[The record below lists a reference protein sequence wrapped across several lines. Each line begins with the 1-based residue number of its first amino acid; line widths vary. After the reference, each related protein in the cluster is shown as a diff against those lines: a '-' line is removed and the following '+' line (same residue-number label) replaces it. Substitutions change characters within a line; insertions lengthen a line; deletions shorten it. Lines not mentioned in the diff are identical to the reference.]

1 MKRYISI
8 DIGGTAIKYGTVSEE
23 GVLLSRS
30 EIPTE
35 AKRGGYAILEK
46 ITGIIWKLVSEEHYS
61 GICISTAGM
70 VDTKKGE
77 IIYSA
82 PLIPD
87 YTGVKIKKT
96 LEECFGIPCEV
107 ENDVNCAGLAESI
120 CGSGKGYN
128 PMLMLTIGTGIGGCL
143 IIDGQVYHGFGNS
156 ACEFGYMQMRG
167 SDFQTL
173 GSTGA
178 LVKKVALQKQE
189 PEEEWNGYRIFE
201 GAKQKDAICITAIDE
216 MVDILGLGIAN
227 ICYVASP
234 QIVVLGGG
242 VMAQE
247 DYLKERLRSALDRYL
262 LSKLASQTRIAF
274 AMNRNDAGML
284 GAFYHFMSCR

>member
-8 DIGGTAIKYGTVSEE
+8 DIGGTAIKYGTISEA

-35 AKRGGYAILEK
+35 AKKGGYAILEK
-46 ITGIIWKLVSEEHYS
+46 IIKIISEFVNEEQYS
-61 GICISTAGM
+61 GICVSTAGM

-96 LEECFGIPCEV
+96 LEECFRIPCEV

-120 CGSGKGYN
+120 CGAGKECN
-128 PMLMLTIGTGIGGCL
+128 PVLMLTIGTGIGGCL

-156 ACEFGYMQMRG
+156 ACEFGYMPMRG

-173 GSTGA
+173 GSASA
-178 LVKKVALQKQE
+178 LVRKVASQKQE
-189 PEEEWNGYRIFE
+189 PEEMWNGYRIFE
-201 GAKQKDAICITAIDE
+201 EAKQKDAICVAAIDE
-216 MVDILGLGIAN
+216 MVDILGFGIAN

-234 QIVVLGGG
+234 QMVVLGGG
-242 VMAQE
+242 IMAQE
-247 DYLKERLRSALDRYL
+247 EYLKDRIRDALDRYL

-274 AMNRNDAGML
+274 AMNKNDAGML
-284 GAFYHFMSCR
+284 GAFYHFQSYH